1 MRKIYISTLFL
12 MTGLSFSFAQCE
24 MTDVP
29 LSKRIQSSSAI
40 FEGKVTDRISFWNPE
55 HTHIYTSNTIEVY
68 KVFKGSVSSN
78 LVEII
83 TEGGIVGESM
93 EMVHPSLALYEG
105 DMGTFLAQ
113 PASAINSPT
122 NLSYNLKF
130 ETVASSEGFI
140 KYDVIDQTASD
151 VFNKYMDVQNQVY
164 SAIANQTGASYK
176 ELKHF
181 DMNETTANR
190 NTTVAAVISNFTPTT
205 ITAGTQSVL
214 TINGSGFGATKG
226 TVSFPNAD
234 DGGTTYVNVNP
245 NAITGWTDAQ
255 ITVKVPSH
263 QNCVAGTGKI
273 RVTPS
278 GGTATTSTAT
288 LTVTYSELTAF
299 DGSNNENVLKLANL
313 NGSGGYN
320 VQYNTSFNSNTTAKA
335 AFDRAMETWRCAT
348 FRNFVNS
355 GTTATTCNVNDNAA
369 SPYTAT
375 QTNVVNFDGGCALGA
390 NLLGKTF
397 SYYTACC
404 TSSCLWILDGFD
416 IIFSAN
422 AAGGVWNYGPAA
434 TTGSKYDFESTA
446 LHELAHA
453 TGEGH
458 VINAPKLMHWNRQSA
473 VDVRTLDASIDVAC
487 GNDVVTRSI
496 VSNACGKTAHIKS
509 TATCTTGMTEMQ
521 PDNSV
526 SIYPNPFDN
535 TATLHISN
543 VNGNVSL
550 AMYDVLG
557 KEVKN
562 IMNIKNENVLINR
575 DNLPDGIYFYQVK
588 NNDSTIA
595 TGKIVLANNK

>member
-12 MTGLSFSFAQCE
+12 VTGLSFSFAQCE

-55 HTHIYTSNTIEVY
+55 HTHIFTSNTIEVY

-122 NLSYNLKF
+122 TISYNLKF

-140 KYDVIDQTASD
+140 KYDVIEQTASD

-164 SAIANQTGASYK
+164 SAITNQTGAYK

-190 NTTVAAVISNFTPTT
+190 NTTVAAVISSFSPTT

-214 TINGSGFGATKG
+214 TITGTGFGATKG
-226 TVSFPNAD
+226 TVSFFNAD
-234 DGGTTYVNVNP
+234 DGGATYVNVNP
-245 NAITGWTDAQ
+245 NAITGWTDVQ

-288 LTVTYSELTAF
+288 LTVTYSQLTAY
-299 DGSNNENVLKLANL
+299 DGSGNENVLKLANK
-313 NGSGGYN
+313 NSNGGYTL
-320 VQYNTSFNSNTTAKA
+320 QYNNSFAANTTAMA

-348 FRNFVNS
+348 QRNFVHTGS
-355 GTTATTCNVNDNAA
+355 TATGCNANDNPT
-369 SPYTAT
+369 SPYTTA
-375 QTNVVNFDGGCALGA
+375 QVNIVSFDAGCVLGG

-404 TSSCLWILDGFD
+404 SPTCVWVLDGFD
-416 IIFSAN
+416 VMFAA
-422 AAGGVWNYGPAA
+422 AAGGGTWNYGPAA
-434 TTGSKYDFESTA
+434 TSGGKYDFESTA
-446 LHELAHA
+446 LHELGHA
-453 TGEGH
+453 TLEGH
-458 VINAPKLMHWNRQSA
+458 VINTPKLMHWSRNSNT
-473 VDVRTLDASIDVAC
+473 DVRTLDAAIDVAC
-487 GNDVVTRSI
+487 GTDVVTRSI
-496 VSNACGKTAHIKS
+496 VSNSCGATAMIKS
-509 TATCTTGMTEMQ
+509 TATCTTGITEVQ

-543 VNGNVSL
+543 VSGNVSL
-550 AMYDVLG
+550 ALYDVLG

-562 IMNIKNENVLINR
+562 IMNIKNENVQINR
-575 DNLPDGIYFYQVK
+575 DNLPDGIYFYQVR
-588 NNDSTIA
+588 NNDNTIA
-595 TGKIVLANNK
+595 TGKIVLANSK